1 MACALR
7 VVVIGAFAPDYA
19 RHYVL
24 LEGLRACGA
33 NVDVRAFPLSLR
45 TPGRLRALARAFP
58 RHNEADAVFIPA
70 FNQLLGPA
78 AWALGRLRG
87 VPVLMDYLVGLS
99 DVAADR
105 GREHGARAAALRQVD
120 RFNLRRLPL
129 LTDTQAHRAW
139 FEQVAGRT
147 LPQMRVI
154 PVGVRDL
161 PLLPPPDPS
170 APLVQYTGTYIPFHG
185 VEVILD
191 AARLLPDVPFELIGS
206 GQTYSAM
213 AAHAESLGLANV
225 RFRKGRFPKD
235 ELTALQAASTIMLGV
250 FGATAKTGSVVPN
263 KLYEALALGRPVI
276 TAESVAVREFM
287 TPGEHLVTVPPGNAD
302 ALAAA
307 IRGLL
312 ADPARQAAL
321 REAGRR
327 LVEARYLPPAIG
339 AQMAGILETLR

>member
-1 MACALR
+1 MR
-7 VVVIGAFAPDYA
+7 VAVIGAFAPEYA
-19 RHYVL
+19 RHYTL
-24 LEGLRACGA
+24 LEGLRACG
-33 NVDVRAFPLSLR
+33 VSLDVRAIPGSLR

-58 RHNEADAVFIPA
+58 RHGEADAVFIPA
-70 FNQLLGPA
+70 FNQVLGPA
-78 AWALGRLRG
+78 AWALSKRRG
-87 VPVLMDYLVGLS
+87 VPVLLDYLVGLS

-105 GREHGARAAALRQVD
+105 GRERGARAAALRQVD

-129 LTDTQAHRAW
+129 LTDAQAHRAW
-139 FEQVAGRT
+139 FVRMAGRP
-147 LPQMRVI
+147 LPNVHII

-170 APLVQYTGTYIPFHG
+170 APLIQYTGTYIPFHG

-191 AARLLPDVPFELIGS
+191 AARLLPDVQFEMIGS
-206 GQTYSAM
+206 GQTYAAM
-213 AAHAESLGLANV
+213 AARAESLGLANV

-235 ELTALQAASTIMLGV
+235 ELTAMQAASTIMLGV
-250 FGATAKTGSVVPN
+250 FGAAPKTDYVVPN

-276 TAESVAVREFM
+276 TAESAAVREFM
-287 TPGEHLVTVPPGNAD
+287 TPGDHLITVPPGDAD

-321 REAGRR
+321 RHAGRA

-339 AQMAGILETLR
+339 AQMAAVLEDLP